1 MFGNIKY
8 LYDYN
13 NNNYGIINVKELAP
27 WLCITLKRQVA
38 QRKTCEVRC
47 GTNSKS
53 GQTNL
58 PALNKSDIDGRCD
71 LLVRY
76 DSLDQ

>member
-1 MFGNIKY
+1 MG
-8 LYDYN
+8 
-13 NNNYGIINVKELAP
+13 
-27 WLCITLKRQVA
+27 
-38 QRKTCEVRC
+38 

-58 PALNKSDIDGRCD
+58 PTLNKSDIDGRCD

-76 DSLDQ
+76 DSLDQSFVAQIESSYFHRRHKYSKEPHKSRNFKL

>member
-1 MFGNIKY
+1 M
-8 LYDYN
+8 
-13 NNNYGIINVKELAP
+13 
-27 WLCITLKRQVA
+27 KRQVA
-38 QRKTCEVRC
+38 QRKICEVRC

-58 PALNKSDIDGRCD
+58 PTLNKSDIDGRCD